1 MAKAVILTGK
11 FAEVSRDPIDALKK
25 AGFAVE
31 EKDYDRATS
40 AQEEEICRAIQG
52 ADVLIVTGMFP
63 VTRRVLEST
72 DRLRMVAIRSAGFEG
87 TDLAAATER
96 GVVVTHNPGSNA
108 SSVADM
114 AIGLMLAVS
123 KQIVKKDREIRK
135 GLYNRGGGEDLFRK
149 TVGIIGLGNIGK
161 LVAKRLQG
169 FEVEIIAHDIV
180 AYPDFTKR
188 YRIFSCS
195 KEELLRRADFVTL
208 HVPLDDS
215 TRGMINE
222 ERLGMMKP
230 GAFLINTCRGPV
242 IDEQALFKVLAKGG
256 IAGAGLDVFEN
267 EPPEFRPLLELE
279 NVVSTPHS
287 AGLSREASYAMAM
300 DTVEKVIAFFEGKVP
315 EHVLNPD
322 VLENQSIPLFMP
334 GKQQT

>member
-1 MAKAVILTGK
+1 MAKALILSGK
-11 FAEVSRDPIDALKK
+11 FAEVSRDPIDALEK
-25 AGFAVE
+25 AGFTVE

-40 AQEEEICRAIQG
+40 SQEEEICRAIQG

-63 VTRRVLEST
+63 VTRRVMESA

-87 TDLAAATER
+87 ADLAAATAR

-114 AIGLMLAVS
+114 SIGLMLAVS
-123 KQIVKKDREIRK
+123 KQIAKKDREIRR
-135 GLYNRGGGEDLFRK
+135 GLYNRGGGEDLFGK
-149 TVGIIGLGNIGK
+149 TVGIIGLGHIGK

-169 FEVEIIAHDIV
+169 FEVELIANDIV
-180 AYPDFTKR
+180 AYPEFTEK
-188 YRIFSCS
+188 YRIATCS

-215 TRGMINE
+215 TRGMIDE
-222 ERLGMMKP
+222 ERIGMMKP

-242 IDEQALFKVLAKGG
+242 VDEQALYRALANGR

-267 EPPEFRPLLELE
+267 EPPQFRPLLELE

-300 DTVEKVIAFFEGKVP
+300 DTVEKVIAFFKGKVP
-315 EHVLNPD
+315 ENVLNPD
-322 VLENQSIPLFMP
+322 VL
-334 GKQQT
+334 